1 MNKCNNGHVYGE
13 YTIIDGKASRTCMC
27 CGHVQEYPID
37 KDIVDEISK
46 QKEAKIL
53 INTLLSGDPEL
64 ITSNED
70 AVKLVSCIID
80 DMFDIHVYNSGKQQ
94 EIINSVRQFSKYD
107 DFFKNASDCLNL
119 LFKMYEF
126 KIAYGLDNF
135 LDEESKIIYEAMC
148 DKFDS
153 SYNNSIRMSE
163 NILATL
169 HDSQNQKESFIRR

>member
-1 MNKCNNGHVYGE
+1 MSKCNNGHVYGGF
-13 YTIIDGKASRTCMC
+13 TIKGEFAYRDCMC
-27 CGHVQEYPID
+27 CDHLQRYSID

-94 EIINSVRQFSKYD
+94 EIINSVRQFSEYD
-107 DFFKNASDCLNL
+107 DFFKNASDCLN
-119 LFKMYEF
+119 FFFEINKF

-135 LDEESKIIYEAMC
+135 PDEESKNIYEAMC